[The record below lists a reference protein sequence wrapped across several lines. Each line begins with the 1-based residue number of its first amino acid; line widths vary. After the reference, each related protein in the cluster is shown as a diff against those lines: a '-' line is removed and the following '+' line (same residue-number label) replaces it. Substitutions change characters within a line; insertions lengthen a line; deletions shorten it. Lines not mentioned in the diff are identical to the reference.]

1 MRKTHKSPD
10 ARLEELVRKQRA
22 RISPLDSQADQ
33 RWLLVDVAGQRLALV
48 EGERII
54 LVKPVSTARA
64 GIDCR
69 QDSGGTPDG
78 LHRIARKIGDNEEWG
93 TEFSSRRPTGRRW
106 SPDELQRGEADDQGD
121 LILTRILTLEGL
133 DPGHNQG
140 PGVDSLERYIYIHGT
155 NHEKQIGAP
164 VSHGCIRLTNDDVME
179 LFEKMEPGD
188 PVVIV

>member
-10 ARLEELVRKQRA
+10 SRLEELVRRQRV
-22 RISPLDSQADQ
+22 RIRPLETVEQP

-54 LVKPVSTARA
+54 LVKPVSTARV

-78 LHRIARKIGDNEEWG
+78 LHRIARKIGDDQEWG

-106 SPDELQRGEADDQGD
+106 NPDQLQRGEAEAEGD
-121 LILTRILTLEGL
+121 LILTRVLTLEGL

-155 NHEKQIGAP
+155 NHEKQIGSP

>member
-10 ARLEELVRKQRA
+10 ARLEELVRRQRV
-22 RISPLDSQADQ
+22 RIRPLETVEHP

-54 LVKPVSTARA
+54 LVKPVSTARV

-78 LHRIARKIGDNEEWG
+78 LHRIARKIGDDQEWG

-106 SPDELQRGEADDQGD
+106 NPDQLQRGEAD
-121 LILTRILTLEGL
+121 LSLTRVLTLEGL

-155 NHEKQIGAP
+155 NHEKQIGSP